1 MTETLYVWQEEQSMV
16 DLIML
21 CYNITLSPIANPS
34 CIEVHDMVQQGYKTI
49 EKCQTRLSE
58 MMWNIRNTIPVPH
71 SMTIKCIKKE
81 NNNGRTT

>member
-1 MTETLYVWQEEQSMV
+1 MV
-16 DLIML
+16 DLIMFFAIILL
-21 CYNITLSPIANPS
+21 CSPIANPS
-34 CIEVHDMVQQGYKTI
+34 CIEIHDMIQPQGYKTI

-81 NNNGRTT
+81 NNNENGCNS